1 MAAKALALVGPTAS
15 GKSALAMRVAQRLG
29 GELIS
34 MDSRQV
40 YRGLDVGTA
49 KPSLVDRARVPHH
62 GLDLVDPAEPYSAGR
77 FARDARRWITEIRG
91 RGNVPILVGG
101 TGFFLRAL
109 TAPIFEEPDLSP
121 ERRRK
126 LREWLAHRSVE
137 ELRDWVQ
144 LLEPARSVVA
154 KARDRQRMTRILE
167 LALLTG
173 KPLSWWHANALS
185 QREPVRVAV
194 IMLAASRAVIY
205 RRIDQRAVQMLADG
219 MEEEVRRLLEGGYD
233 EHGPGLSA
241 VGYREVIAYVRGE
254 VERTEA
260 LALMQRA
267 TRRYARRQMTW
278 FRHQLP
284 PEAIWL
290 DAAASTEELMA
301 RCVAIWE
308 RWGGG

>member
-1 MAAKALALVGPTAS
+1 MIAQALAIVGPTAS
-15 GKSALAMRVAQRLG
+15 GKSVLGIRVAQRLG

-77 FARDARRWITEIRG
+77 FARDARLWITEIRG
-91 RGNVPILVGG
+91 RGHVPILVGG

-109 TAPIFEEPDLSP
+109 SAPIFEEPDLSP
-121 ERRRK
+121 GRRRK
-126 LREWLAHRSVE
+126 LKEWLAQRSVE
-137 ELRDWVQ
+137 QLRDWVQ
-144 LLEPARSVVA
+144 LLEPAGSVA
-154 KARDRQRMTRILE
+154 ARARDRQRLSRILE

-173 KPLSWWHANALS
+173 RPLSWWHAHAPS
-185 QREPVRVAV
+185 RRKPVPLAV
-194 IMLAASRAVIY
+194 IVLAASRAETY
-205 RRIDQRAVQMLADG
+205 RRIDQRAMQMLADG
-219 MEEEVRRLLEGGYD
+219 MEDEVRRLLASGYS

-241 VGYREVIAYVRGE
+241 VGYREVVAYVRGK
-254 VERTEA
+254 VDRAEA

-284 PEAIWL
+284 PEAVWL
-290 DAAASTEELMA
+290 DAAASTEELTG
-301 RCVAIWE
+301 RCIAIWE